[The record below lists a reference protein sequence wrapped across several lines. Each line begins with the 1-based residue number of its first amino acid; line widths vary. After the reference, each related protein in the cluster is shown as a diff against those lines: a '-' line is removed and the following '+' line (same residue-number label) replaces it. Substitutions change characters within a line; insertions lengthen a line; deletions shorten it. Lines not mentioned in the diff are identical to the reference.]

1 MLTWVLLLILYVFV
15 IVRMVVGNG
24 VVGVVLLVIG
34 YFLRNV
40 LLSVGSAIRIS
51 RLCF

>member
-34 YFLRNV
+34 YSLRNV

>member
-1 MLTWVLLLILYVFV
+1 MLTWVLLLVLYVFV

-40 LLSVGSAIRIS
+40 LLSVGSVIRIS